1 MFQIPLPNFEYEIDN
16 VLAVCFV
23 FMFSE
28 NTLLLACFDKEQRG
42 KMFIERR
49 VMERHLLGGKGTLIF
64 LVKYFESSLKTI
76 QHN

>member
-1 MFQIPLPNFEYEIDN
+1 M
-16 VLAVCFV
+16 LAR
-23 FMFSE
+23 
-28 NTLLLACFDKEQRG
+28 FDKEQ
-42 KMFIERR
+42 KCLFARR